1 MYTYLREVRHSPKL
15 RCPSLSGQDSLL
27 SLLLTRDAVPVIVS
41 ILKELRHHR
50 GVQSIGDVEEELPV
64 TLSTLTILGREMLGH
79 SLELE
84 ELVVEVLDG
93 DLVVP
98 WGGDVPHVLGLD
110 QLLPAGEDIFE
121 HILGAHIERHHV
133 VLNRKVNQRAVNL
146 PGGAS

>member
-98 WGGDVPHVLGLD
+98 GGGDVPHVLGLD
-110 QLLPAGEDIFE
+110 
-121 HILGAHIERHHV
+121 
-133 VLNRKVNQRAVNL
+133 
-146 PGGAS
+146 

>member
-1 MYTYLREVRHSPKL
+1 
-15 RCPSLSGQDSLL
+15 
-27 SLLLTRDAVPVIVS
+27 
-41 ILKELRHHR
+41 
-50 GVQSIGDVEEELPV
+50 
-64 TLSTLTILGREMLGH
+64 MLGH

-98 WGGDVPHVLGLD
+98 RGGDVPHVLGLD
-110 QLLPAGEDIFE
+110 QLLPADEDVFE